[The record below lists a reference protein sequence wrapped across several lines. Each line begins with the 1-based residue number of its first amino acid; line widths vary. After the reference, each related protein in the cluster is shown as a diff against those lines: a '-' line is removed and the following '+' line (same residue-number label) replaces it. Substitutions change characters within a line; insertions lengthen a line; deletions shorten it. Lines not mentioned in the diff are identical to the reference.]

1 MDVETEE
8 GLARRYSMH
17 FRVKAGK
24 KGEYGRKSM
33 LCRACEKEMSFV
45 GTLIGQC
52 EGSAAVHRVCH
63 YSDVTLHP

>member
-24 KGEYGRKSM
+24 RVRGRESGHCAVCVHSRGVCGCEG
-33 LCRACEKEMSFV
+33 LTVCRAFKKFCSCF
-45 GTLIGQC
+45 
-52 EGSAAVHRVCH
+52 
-63 YSDVTLHP
+63 SDLPLL